1 VKAVL
6 DAITEADLPA
16 VGRFMH
22 DNLNPRVADDDWAKA
37 LRVPWQVASPNH
49 GYLLR
54 HDGRVVGGIPGVL
67 LRADRRRRVRRI
79 CNLGAWCVL
88 EEYRAEGIRLLAG
101 APQPAR
107 LRVHGPVSEWQRSS
121 PSTSACGSSPS
132 TRARHS
138 SPTCPAR
145 RASGP
150 CRGRPDNHRGAALR
164 ERSWTSTATTG
175 RAAAAHHL
183 VTTDGTDH
191 CYVIWRRDRR
201 KGLPLFATILY
212 VSDKAV
218 FLRSSAAVTRRLAVR
233 HGIPATLIEARVAG
247 GRPGFSL
254 ALSASRPKMFKSA
267 RLAPQDIVLP
277 LQRADMPELVTETPP
292 DPTYPRRD
300 GELLVGGIPVDAT
313 GGAQSAARR
322 SSPTTARCSPGGSS
336 G

>member
-1 VKAVL
+1 MARAVHAFLPGTGLGRELEPVKAVI

-54 HDGRVVGGIPGVL
+54 HNGQVVGAYLAYYSERTVAGE
-67 LRADRRRRVRRI
+67 VRRI

-88 EEYRAEGIRLLAG
+88 EEYRAEGIRLLRALLSQRG
-101 APQPAR
+101 YEFTDLSPSGNVVALNQR
-107 LRVHGPVSEWQRSS
+107 LRFQSL
-121 PSTSACGSSPS
+121 
-132 TRARHS
+132 
-138 SPTCPAR
+138 
-145 RASGP
+145 
-150 CRGRPDNHRGAALR
+150 D
-164 ERSWTSTATTG
+164 TSTALVPNLPRPAGVWRVVDDPTTVEALLSG
-175 RAAAAHHL
+175 SELDIYRDHRRAAAAHHL

-218 FLRSSAAVTRRLAVR
+218 FLRSSSAVTRRLAVR

-267 RLAPQDIVLP
+267 RLAPQDIDYLYS
-277 LQRADMPELVTETPP
+277 ELTC
-292 DPTYPRRD
+292 
-300 GELLVGGIPVDAT
+300 LNW
-313 GGAQSAARR
+313 
-322 SSPTTARCSPGGSS
+322 
-336 G
+336 